1 MADVGKKID
10 VLKARISEI
19 DDKMKKLAQQKRD
32 YKKQLR
38 ELNEQEIIKAVK
50 DNGIDVATL
59 NDDLALVKLL
69 RENNFSKEDLLDLIS
84 PNN

>member
-10 VLKARISEI
+10 ALTARISEI
-19 DDKMKKLAQQKRD
+19 DDKIKKLAQQK
-32 YKKQLR
+32 KEFEKQLR
-38 ELNEQEIIKAVK
+38 ELNEQEIVKAVK

-59 NDDLALVKLL
+59 NDDLALIKLL
-69 RENNFSKEDLLDLIS
+69 RENNLSKEDLLDLIS

>member
-10 VLKARISEI
+10 ALKARISEI
-19 DDKMKKLAQQKRD
+19 DEKMKKLAQQK
-32 YKKQLR
+32 KEFEKQLK

-59 NDDLALVKLL
+59 NDDLALIKLL
-69 RENNFSKEDLLDLIS
+69 RENNLSKEDLLDLIS

>member
-1 MADVGKKID
+1 
-10 VLKARISEI
+10 
-19 DDKMKKLAQQKRD
+19 MKKLAQQK
-32 YKKQLR
+32 KELEKQLR

-50 DNGIDVATL
+50 DNDIDVANL

>member
-10 VLKARISEI
+10 ALTARISEI
-19 DDKMKKLAQQKRD
+19 DDKMKKLAQQK
-32 YKKQLR
+32 KEFEKQLR
-38 ELNEQEIIKAVK
+38 ELNEQEIVKAVK

-59 NDDLALVKLL
+59 NDDLALIKLL
-69 RENNFSKEDLLDLIS
+69 RENNLSKEDLLDLIS

>member
-10 VLKARISEI
+10 ALTARISEI
-19 DDKMKKLAQQKRD
+19 DNKMKKLAQQKRD
-32 YKKQLR
+32 LEKQLK

-59 NDDLALVKLL
+59 NDDLALIKLL
-69 RENNFSKEDLLDLIS
+69 RENNLSKEDLLDLIS

>member
-10 VLKARISEI
+10 ALTARISEI

-32 YKKQLR
+32 FEKQLR

>member
-10 VLKARISEI
+10 ALTARISEI
-19 DDKMKKLAQQKRD
+19 DDKIKKLAQQK
-32 YKKQLR
+32 KEFEKQLK
-38 ELNEQEIIKAVK
+38 ELNEQEIVKAVK

-59 NDDLALVKLL
+59 NDDLALIKLL
-69 RENNFSKEDLLDLIS
+69 RENNLSKEDLLDLIS

>member
-19 DDKMKKLAQQKRD
+19 DKKMRKLAQQK
-32 YKKQLR
+32 KEFETQLK
-38 ELNEQEIIKAVK
+38 ELNEQEIVKAVK
-50 DNGIDVATL
+50 NNGIDVATL
-59 NDDLALVKLL
+59 NDDLALIKLL
-69 RENNFSKEDLLDLIS
+69 RDNNLSKEDLLDLIS

>member
-10 VLKARISEI
+10 ALKARISEI
-19 DDKMKKLAQQKRD
+19 DDKIKKLAQQK
-32 YKKQLR
+32 KEFEKQLR
-38 ELNEQEIIKAVK
+38 ELNEQEIVKAVK

-59 NDDLALVKLL
+59 NDDLALIKLL
-69 RENNFSKEDLLDLIS
+69 RENNLSKEDLLDLIS

>member
-1 MADVGKKID
+1 MADVGKKTK
-10 VLKARISEI
+10 VLEARIAEC
-19 DDKMKKLAQQKRD
+19 DEKMKKLAQQKRELE
-32 YKKQLR
+32 KQLK
-38 ELNEQEIIKAVK
+38 ELNEQEIVKAVK

-69 RENNFSKEDLLDLIS
+69 RENNLSKEDLLDLIS

>member
-32 YKKQLR
+32 FEKQLR

>member
-10 VLKARISEI
+10 ALTARISEI

-32 YKKQLR
+32 LEKQLK

-59 NDDLALVKLL
+59 NDDLALIKLL
-69 RENNFSKEDLLDLIS
+69 RENNLSKEDLLDLIS

>member
-10 VLKARISEI
+10 ALTARISEI

-32 YKKQLR
+32 LEKQLR

-50 DNGIDVATL
+50 DNDIDVATL

>member
-10 VLKARISEI
+10 ALKARISEI

-32 YKKQLR
+32 FEKQLR

>member
-1 MADVGKKID
+1 MADVGKKIN
-10 VLKARISEI
+10 VLTSRISEI
-19 DDKMKKLAQQKRD
+19 DDKMKKLAQQK
-32 YKKQLR
+32 KELEKQLR

-50 DNGIDVATL
+50 DNDIDVATL

>member
-1 MADVGKKID
+1 MADVGKKIA
-10 VLKARISEI
+10 VLTAQISEI
-19 DDKMKKLAQQKRD
+19 DKKMRKLAQQKRD
-32 YKKQLR
+32 YEKQLR

>member
-10 VLKARISEI
+10 ALTARISEI
-19 DDKMKKLAQQKRD
+19 DDKMKKLAQQK
-32 YKKQLR
+32 KELEKQLR

-50 DNGIDVATL
+50 DNDIDVANL

>member
-10 VLKARISEI
+10 ALTARISEI
-19 DDKMKKLAQQKRD
+19 DNKMKKLAQQKRD
-32 YKKQLR
+32 LEKQLK

>member
-19 DDKMKKLAQQKRD
+19 DKKMRKLAQQK
-32 YKKQLR
+32 KEFETQLK
-38 ELNEQEIIKAVK
+38 ELNEQEIVKAVK

-59 NDDLALVKLL
+59 NDDLALIKLL
-69 RENNFSKEDLLDLIS
+69 RDNNLSKEDLLDLIS

>member
-10 VLKARISEI
+10 ALKARISEI
-19 DDKMKKLAQQKRD
+19 DDKMKKLAQQKREFE
-32 YKKQLR
+32 KQLR

>member
-10 VLKARISEI
+10 ALTARISEI
-19 DDKMKKLAQQKRD
+19 DDKMKKLAQQKREFE
-32 YKKQLR
+32 KQLR

>member
-10 VLKARISEI
+10 ALTARISEI

-32 YKKQLR
+32 FEKQLR

-50 DNGIDVATL
+50 DNGIDVATW

>member
-10 VLKARISEI
+10 VLTARISEI
-19 DDKMKKLAQQKRD
+19 DDKMKKLAQQRREFE
-32 YKKQLR
+32 KQLR

-50 DNGIDVATL
+50 DNGIEVATL

>member
-10 VLKARISEI
+10 ALTARISEI
-19 DDKMKKLAQQKRD
+19 DDKMKKLAQQKRELE
-32 YKKQLR
+32 KQLK

>member
-10 VLKARISEI
+10 ALKARISEI
-19 DDKMKKLAQQKRD
+19 DEKMKKLAQQK
-32 YKKQLR
+32 KEFEKQLK
-38 ELNEQEIIKAVK
+38 ELNEQEIVKAVK
-50 DNGIDVATL
+50 DNDIDVATL